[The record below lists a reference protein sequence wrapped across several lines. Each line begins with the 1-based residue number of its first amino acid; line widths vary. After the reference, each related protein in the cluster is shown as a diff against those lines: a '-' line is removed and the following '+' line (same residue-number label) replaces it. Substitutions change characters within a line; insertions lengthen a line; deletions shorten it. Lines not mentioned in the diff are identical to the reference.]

1 MGSLSA
7 KLDVACRWWSI
18 LSYLFKYLLSRLA
31 LGSRLPFHQAL
42 ICDDKSTFTDGLENP
57 GSFGSDDKITN
68 LLLLLFSHEI
78 NEINDKVGV
87 IILHFTPDFDC

>member
-1 MGSLSA
+1 MDW
-7 KLDVACRWWSI
+7 KILDHWA
-18 LSYLFKYLLSRLA
+18 
-31 LGSRLPFHQAL
+31 G
-42 ICDDKSTFTDGLENP
+42 
-57 GSFGSDDKITN
+57 DDKIAN

>member
-1 MGSLSA
+1 MMISPPLLMDW
-7 KLDVACRWWSI
+7 KILDH
-18 LSYLFKYLLSRLA
+18 
-31 LGSRLPFHQAL
+31 LG
-42 ICDDKSTFTDGLENP
+42 G
-57 GSFGSDDKITN
+57 DDKIAN